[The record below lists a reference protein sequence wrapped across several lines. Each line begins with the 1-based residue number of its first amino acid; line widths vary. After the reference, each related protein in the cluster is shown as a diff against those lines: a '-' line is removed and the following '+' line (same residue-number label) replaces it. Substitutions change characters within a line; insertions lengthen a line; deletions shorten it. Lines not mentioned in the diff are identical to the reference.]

1 MNTAPLATQSPTV
14 LVIDDDDFSQE
25 VISAMLKAQ
34 GIDRV
39 QCVGNG
45 REALRLM
52 AEQPARPDYL
62 ICDIFMPDMDGIEFV
77 GQLVSL
83 RYPGNLILVSGGSA
97 EMLGIAKTVA
107 EINGLKVLGALRKP
121 LSMAELAQATS

>member
-25 VISAMLKAQ
+25 VISAMLKTQ

-45 REALRLM
+45 REALHLM
-52 AEQPARPDYL
+52 AEQPALPDYL

-83 RYPGNLILVSGGSA
+83 RYPGSLILMSGGSA

-121 LSMAELAQATS
+121 LSMAELAQAMS

>member
-121 LSMAELAQATS
+121 LSMAELAQAMS

>member
-52 AEQPARPDYL
+52 AE
-62 ICDIFMPDMDGIEFV
+62 
-77 GQLVSL
+77 
-83 RYPGNLILVSGGSA
+83 
-97 EMLGIAKTVA
+97 
-107 EINGLKVLGALRKP
+107 
-121 LSMAELAQATS
+121 